1 MAFMTKLTNDLS
13 WVSTK
18 TVFLY
23 WCGCCW
29 ELVCFYIFDGW
40 WKLKSLLAAQA
51 WKDHQVLLLWAQEPS
66 AASIKKMQKN
76 KKALQTIDT
85 AKLSSTFIYFHSFPF
100 LRKCLAGNVLFIDLS
115 VNCHW
120 GKSIDFRINF
130 LLANSSILIEIF
142 NLETVGCAWVQFIL
156 SPNVCFHYYGDGE
169 SSGLCT
175 KV

>member
-85 AKLSSTFIYFHSFPF
+85 AKLSSTFIYFHSSPFYRPVCQLSLGKIHWFP
-100 LRKCLAGNVLFIDLS
+100 NQ
-115 VNCHW
+115 
-120 GKSIDFRINF
+120 F

>member
-1 MAFMTKLTNDLS
+1 MAFMTKWTNDLS

-100 LRKCLAGNVLFIDLS
+100 LRKRWQEMSFLSTCLSIVTGENPLISESIFAGEFFYFNWNFQSWNCWLCLS
-115 VNCHW
+115 AVHSFSKC
-120 GKSIDFRINF
+120 
-130 LLANSSILIEIF
+130 LLSLLRWWWKQWA
-142 NLETVGCAWVQFIL
+142 V
-156 SPNVCFHYYGDGE
+156 Y
-169 SSGLCT
+169 
-175 KV
+175 